1 MLRQI
6 KNDMQYEDTLVRV
19 YQLLQS
25 DLQYDVKGLE
35 ELEILS
41 TMIKEYEEEHWPVPN
56 PTLRKLL
63 D

>member
-1 MLRQI
+1 MLREI

-19 YQLLQS
+19 YQLLQLH
-25 DLQYDVKGLE
+25 LQYDVKGLE

-41 TMIKEYEEEHWPVPN
+41 RMIKEYEGEHYPVPN

>member
-6 KNDMQYEDTLVRV
+6 KNDMQYENILVQV
-19 YQLLQS
+19 FELMQL
-25 DLQYDVKGLE
+25 DLQHDNKGIE

-41 TMIKEYEEEHWPVPN
+41 RMIKEYEEEHWPVPN
-56 PTLRKLL
+56 PTFRKLL